1 MDIKDD
7 DYKVIFTENAEIE
20 LDNIYDYISKTLLS
34 EDSAKGL
41 MDKIEKSALRLEI
54 FPELCSIAEGYIIN
68 GIQYRKLIVD
78 NYILLYNVDEKNKK
92 VNIIHAFYGRKNY
105 LKDIGEN

>member
-54 FPELCSIAEGYIIN
+54 FPELSIASIRYV
-68 GIQYRKLIVD
+68 YCSLV
-78 NYILLYNVDEKNKK
+78 K
-92 VNIIHAFYGRKNY
+92 VIK
-105 LKDIGEN
+105 